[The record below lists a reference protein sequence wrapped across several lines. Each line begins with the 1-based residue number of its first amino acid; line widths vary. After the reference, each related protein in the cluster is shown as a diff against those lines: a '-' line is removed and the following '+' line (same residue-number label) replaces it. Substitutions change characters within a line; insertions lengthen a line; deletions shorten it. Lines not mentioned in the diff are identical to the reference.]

1 MVLDA
6 GDKECIY
13 LDGLGIKF
21 ETLFLVGEKLLNIL
35 ALISLELNHLSHLSV
50 DDDGAIAGY
59 GWGLAMFGL

>member
-1 MVLDA
+1 MLEGRDVF
-6 GDKECIY
+6 Y

-50 DDDGAIAGY
+50 DDDGAIASCR
-59 GWGLAMFGL
+59 WGLAMFGL

>member
-1 MVLDA
+1 MAIDA
-6 GDKECIY
+6 GSKECIY

-50 DDDGAIAGY
+50 DDDGAIASCG
-59 GWGLAMFGL
+59 